1 MPRQQVKIVRPNSAA
16 GPLPIR
22 VLGHRIP
29 LPEGSVKMQQEF
41 DFTQI
46 LDARGGL
53 F

>member
-22 VLGHRIP
+22 VLGHKIP
-29 LPEGSVKMQQEF
+29 LPEGPVKMYRGF